1 MIKKL
6 NPKHL
11 ERLLNNECDVVIY
24 QEGLSEDGEPLTS
37 LNLKNQK
44 CRFVEKTKI
53 IISSDG
59 RKVELVGKA
68 ILLGDIAPSIRK
80 ISGGQVVIN
89 DTEYEIYQ
97 ASRPRNPDGTVH
109 HTTLELV

>member
-1 MIKKL
+1 MIKRL

-37 LNLKNQK
+37 LDLKEQK

-59 RKVELVGKA
+59 RKVELVGKV
-68 ILLGDIAPSIRK
+68 ILLGDIAPTIKK
-80 ISGGQVVIN
+80 ISGGQVVVN

-97 ASRPRNPDGTVH
+97 ASRPRNPDGTIH
-109 HTTLELV
+109 HTALELI